1 MRRAQLVSLFS
12 VCQFVILT
20 SFALLSLQPF
30 GNAADFVLPPTIAG
44 PSPNLV
50 TGDFNGDGILDIAC
64 STGQQVQIWLGTSS
78 GTFQLAGSS
87 TVSVGGL
94 VAADL
99 NRDGR
104 LDLVGT
110 GGDNNVYVLLGN
122 GDGTLQAAQS
132 FAAGLTPASPV
143 VGDFNNDGIPD
154 IAVANTTPTYNGI
167 ARNLET
173 VSLLLGNGD
182 GSFRAPNSTY
192 VEYNL
197 GVLGVGD
204 FNGDHKLDLIV
215 GGQAEGSNTTVF
227 LLKGDGT
234 GNFNVQMISNS
245 FTSYGASLPVNL
257 AVSDFNRDGYM
268 DFAISDNSGISVY
281 LNSANQFVSTPLQ
294 VSSIQYPY
302 ALAVDLN
309 NDGIPDLVLADQ
321 DNTTSAGVSVLIGNG
336 DGTFKTATNY
346 WTGFPAY
353 TVTPLDLN
361 KDGNI
366 DLLVSEYGVSG
377 FSPPPLSLYL
387 GNGDGTLQAPINYSI
402 GGVSSAVLGD
412 FNNDGNL
419 DVSEANY
426 GGSGYHTF
434 LGQGDGTLQV
444 LTPPPNEGGGIA
456 ADFNGDGN
464 LDLVMLSMGAS
475 EITLGNGDGTFRQPE
490 QLPGAYQGV
499 AADFNKDG
507 KVDLAIVDPTSDDA
521 AGDVSILLG
530 NGDGTFKPATS
541 YPTDVYPLALAVGDF
556 NSDGNLDLAVANQNS
571 NDVSILLGKGD
582 GTFSPTVNYA
592 AGTNPECV
600 VAADFNHD
608 GNLDLLVCDAG
619 GSPQLLLG
627 RGDGTFQ
634 PPVVFSQTGA
644 GKLAAVADFDG
655 DGNLDVILQ
664 SSSGVSI
671 LYGNSNG
678 SYTRQVNYG
687 ITQQF
692 FVGDFNH
699 DGAPDLAL
707 ASGGTLTIL
716 LNHRGAAVTLAPA
729 SLTFPTQVVSTI
741 SKAQTVTLTNSGLE
755 ALKITKIA
763 VSGPFSETNNCGSIV
778 KPGKSCTLTVTFTPT
793 TTGTLNGS
801 ISITDNAPL
810 SPQTI
815 KLQGTGTA
823 VQLSPASLNFGNQA
837 VGTRSVT
844 KKVTLANKGS
854 AALSISKIKIT
865 GTNPGDFA
873 QASNCGTSLAAGA
886 SCLINVTFTPT
897 AAGSR
902 SAAVSV
908 TDNGGSSPQSVALT
922 GTGT

>member
-1 MRRAQLVSLFS
+1 MRRARVVSLFS
-12 VCQFVILT
+12 VCQFAILI
-20 SFALLSLQPF
+20 SLALLSLQPF

-44 PSPNLV
+44 PAPNLV

-64 STGQQVQIWLGTSS
+64 SDGHQVQIWLGTSS
-78 GTFQLAGSS
+78 GTFKLAGSYTLS
-87 TVSVGGL
+87 AGGL

-99 NRDGR
+99 NRDGK
-104 LDLVGT
+104 LDLVAT

-122 GDGTLQAAQS
+122 GDGTFQPAQS

-167 ARNLET
+167 ARNLDT

-182 GSFRAPNSTY
+182 GSFRAPTSTF

-215 GGQAEGSNTTVF
+215 GGQDEGSSTTVF
-227 LLKGDGT
+227 LLKGDGN
-234 GNFNVQMISNS
+234 GNFSVQMISNS
-245 FTSYGASLPVNL
+245 FQGLGLTLPVNL

-268 DFAISDNSGISVY
+268 DFAIGSSNGVSLY
-281 LNSANQFVSTPLQ
+281 LNSANQSFSFPSK
-294 VSSIQYPY
+294 VSSISMAYS
-302 ALAVDLN
+302 LAVDLN

-336 DGTFKTATNY
+336 DGTFKTAINY

-353 TVTPLDLN
+353 SVTPLDLN

-366 DLLVSEYGVSG
+366 DLLVSEYDVEG
-377 FSPPPLSLYL
+377 FSQPPLSLYL
-387 GNGDGTLQAPINYSI
+387 GNGDGTLQAPMNYSI
-402 GGVSSAVLGD
+402 GGVSSAAIGD

-419 DVSEANY
+419 DVSEADYLGNPY
-426 GGSGYHTF
+426 NTF

-464 LDLVMLSMGAS
+464 LDLAMLSIGVS
-475 EITLGNGDGTFRQPE
+475 ELTLGNGDGTFRQPE
-490 QLPGAYQGV
+490 QIPGAWQGV

-507 KVDLAIVDPTSDDA
+507 KIDLATVNLA
-521 AGDVSILLG
+521 NNVSILLG
-530 NGDGTFKPATS
+530 NGDGSFKPATS
-541 YPTDVYPLALAVGDF
+541 YPTDVGSVALAVGDF
-556 NSDGNLDLAVANQNS
+556 NSDGNPDLAVANQNS

-582 GTFSPTVNYA
+582 GTFSPAVNYP
-592 AGTNPECV
+592 AGTTPECV
-600 VAADFNHD
+600 VVADFNHD
-608 GNLDLLVCDAG
+608 GYLDLLVCNIG
-619 GSPQLLLG
+619 GSNPQLLLG

-634 PPVVFSQTGA
+634 PPVAFSQTGG

-692 FVGDFNH
+692 FVGDFNN

-707 ASGGTLTIL
+707 VSGGTVTIL
-716 LNHRGAAVTLAPA
+716 LNHRGAVVTLAPTG
-729 SLTFPTQVVSTI
+729 LTFPAQVVSTT

-755 ALKITKIA
+755 ALKITKIVA
-763 VSGPFSETNNCGSIV
+763 SGPFSETNNCGSIV
-778 KPGKSCTLTVTFTPT
+778 KPGKSCTLTVSFTPT

-801 ISITDNAPL
+801 ISITDNASL

-815 KLQGTGTA
+815 KLKGTGTA
-823 VQLSPASLNFGNQA
+823 VQLSPASINFGNQA

-844 KKVTLANKGS
+844 RKVTLTNKGS
-854 AALSISKIKIT
+854 AALSISRIKIT
-865 GTNPGDFA
+865 GANPGDFA
-873 QASNCGTSLAAGA
+873 QANNCGTSLAAGA
-886 SCLINVTFTPT
+886 SCFINVTFTPT
-897 AAGSR
+897 AIGSR

-908 TDNGGSSPQSVALT
+908 TDNGGASPQSVALMGM
-922 GTGT
+922 GT